1 MLKKSLTVH
10 WKETAEMMPVA
21 LFIQTAGRYDSSIYV
36 DCGDR
41 RVNAKSIMGMMT
53 LGLDSGAEVTVVTNG
68 EDEAEALSILEKY
81 LSLFAEDAALL
92 GSAWAGLL
100 A

>member
-53 LGLDSGAEVTVVTNG
+53 LGLFEGQELVVTADG
-68 EDEAEALSILEKY
+68 PDEAEAIRGLEEY
-81 LSLFAEDAALL
+81 LS
-92 GSAWAGLL
+92 AGVK